1 MTQITTTPD
10 GNPARAEGKRDLLI
24 FAPDSESMDSGF
36 IVYHR
41 DRFGRGQARP
51 VGWFSP
57 LPAGGWHTSVTVRG
71 YDFIREDTYAEDLIS
86 DLLAEVEARYESEEM
101 NRIIGRLGA

>member
-1 MTQITTTPD
+1 MAQITLTPD

-24 FAPDSESMDSGF
+24 FAPDHESMDSGF

-41 DRFGRGQARP
+41 SRFGRDQARP

-57 LPAGGWHTSVTVRG
+57 LPTGGWHADLTIRGTHVTG
-71 YDFIREDTYAEDLIS
+71 TDPHAEDLIS
-86 DLLAEVEARYESEEM
+86 DLLSEVEAAYEADE
-101 NRIIGRLGA
+101 A